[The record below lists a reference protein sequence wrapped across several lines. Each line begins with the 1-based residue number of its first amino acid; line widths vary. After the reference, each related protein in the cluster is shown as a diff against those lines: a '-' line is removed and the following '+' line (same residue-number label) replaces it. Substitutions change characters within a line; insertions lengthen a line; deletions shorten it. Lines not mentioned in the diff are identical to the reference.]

1 MRSRRD
7 DDDDDDDA
15 DADLWD
21 GDGDDGADEGGDGSG
36 DDAAL
41 IPCPACG
48 DPIDDDS
55 PHCPH
60 CGHWITAEDDAL
72 PRRPTWVFVT
82 AVVCL
87 VVAIAVALLV

>member
-1 MRSRRD
+1 MRSRRDD

-21 GDGDDGADEGGDGSG
+21 GDGDADEGADDSG
-36 DDAAL
+36 DEAAL

-60 CGHWITAEDDAL
+60 CGHWITAEDDAP

-87 VVAIAVALLV
+87 VVAIALALLV